1 LPLAAWLQTSRCSGP
16 PPTPRVRCGN
26 NNHPKPRGVWFVALA
41 PSTRAAQ
48 LPFIPSVVVLEP
60 IYHGVALAPVS
71 FHHRQLACF
80 RIRSLGMAPHA
91 RSAVSTAMMLFVA
104 AVAAQT
110 VTVTIT
116 APPTASATPSI
127 TAVSDCHAHSTVKY
141 VATLGILSRIT
152 LTLTGNSWC
161 MVGTEEYPISG
172 PTATEQFQ
180 PQYTDCHKHGAK
192 T

>member
-16 PPTPRVRCGN
+16 PPTPRVRCCN
-26 NNHPKPRGVWFVALA
+26 NNRPKPRGAWFVALA
-41 PSTRAAQ
+41 PNIQAEQ
-48 LPFIPSVVVLEP
+48 LPFTPSVVVLEP

-71 FHHRQLACF
+71 FHH
-80 RIRSLGMAPHA
+80 
-91 RSAVSTAMMLFVA
+91 
-104 AVAAQT
+104 
-110 VTVTIT
+110 
-116 APPTASATPSI
+116 PPTCLLPNLVLRNGSTCAICSF
-127 TAVSDCHAHSTVKY
+127 DCNDALRRCRRCADCYCHDHSTTDGVCNTFHHCS
-141 VATLGILSRIT
+141 VGLPCPQHSQVRCDIGNSVLNN